1 MKHILLIIFTMM
13 VMSQNL
19 SGQDYPTIAPDFTVE
34 DINGETYNL
43 YDILGSGKTVVLD
56 FYTTWCAPCWS
67 YHNGKELSKLWER
80 HGPDGLDD
88 FVIFSIE
95 SDRFTDL
102 ADIMGT
108 GDNTLGDW
116 TEDVGYPIIDNNQ
129 IQDLYNVAGYPTYLQ
144 ICTDRTVVE
153 IGRDFTNPNSPEV
166 EAYETEKLGC
176 ATPEFENNV
185 TAFASV
191 VADDNI
197 CDENTLTPTI
207 DVRNSGSNDLVS
219 FIAQLYID
227 NTLQEEINWDGQLN
241 TYQHVNVSFSD
252 ITISNETKFEIR
264 LSAPNGMQDSD
275 LSDNN
280 VTENVNEARVTES
293 SELTLEL
300 RTDVFAAETYWAVLD
315 QNDEIVAEGGNLSV
329 GLDNIGNSNSN
340 APADPS
346 AYNNNQ
352 SYNESISLV
361 TNGCYKLVVTDF
373 ASNGMCCTWGVGRY
387 VLKDQDGLILAVGG
401 EFREKVTHNFKF
413 EGGLSSVRFN
423 ELDADISVWPNP
435 INDVLNID
443 IDAPQGL
450 EVEVNLTNIYGN
462 IILTTNESITSG
474 QQQLTYDMSLYPTG
488 IYFVSIISKDG
499 ITSRKLIKE

>member
-1 MKHILLIIFTMM
+1 
-13 VMSQNL
+13 
-19 SGQDYPTIAPDFTVE
+19 
-34 DINGETYNL
+34 
-43 YDILGSGKTVVLD
+43 
-56 FYTTWCAPCWS
+56 
-67 YHNGKELSKLWER
+67 
-80 HGPDGLDD
+80 
-88 FVIFSIE
+88 
-95 SDRFTDL
+95 
-102 ADIMGT
+102 
-108 GDNTLGDW
+108 
-116 TEDVGYPIIDNNQ
+116 
-129 IQDLYNVAGYPTYLQ
+129 
-144 ICTDRTVVE
+144 
-153 IGRDFTNPNSPEV
+153 
-166 EAYETEKLGC
+166 
-176 ATPEFENNV
+176 
-185 TAFASV
+185 
-191 VADDNI
+191 
-197 CDENTLTPTI
+197 
-207 DVRNSGSNDLVS
+207 
-219 FIAQLYID
+219 
-227 NTLQEEINWDGQLN
+227 
-241 TYQHVNVSFSD
+241 
-252 ITISNETKFEIR
+252 
-264 LSAPNGMQDSD
+264 MQDSD

>member
-1 MKHILLIIFTMM
+1 MKHILPIIFTMM
-13 VMSQNL
+13 VMGQNL
-19 SGQDYPTIAPDFTVE
+19 SGQDFPTIAPDFTVE

-108 GDNTLGDW
+108 GGNTLGDW
-116 TEDVGYPIIDNNQ
+116 TEDVDYPIIDNDQ
-129 IQDLYNVAGYPTYLQ
+129 IQHLYNIAGYPTYLQ

-153 IGRDFTNPNSPEV
+153 ISRDFSNPNSPEV
-166 EAYETEKLGC
+166 EDYETERLGC
-176 ATPEFENNV
+176 SSPEFANNV

-191 VADDNI
+191 AADDNI

-207 DVRNSGSNDLVS
+207 DVRNSGSNELVS

-241 TYQHVNVSFSD
+241 TYEHTSLSFSD

-280 VTENVNEARVTES
+280 ITETVNEARVTES
-293 SELTLEL
+293 NELTLEL
-300 RTDVFAAETYWAVLD
+300 RTDFFSEETYWAVLD
-315 QNDEIVAEGGNLSV
+315 QNDEIVAEGGNLLV
-329 GLDNIGNSNSN
+329 GLDNIGNSNSS

-346 AYNNNQ
+346 AYDENQ
-352 SYNESISLV
+352 TYNESISLV
-361 TNGCYKLVVTDF
+361 TNGCYKLVVTDYT
-373 ASNGMCCTWGVGRY
+373 SNGMCCSWGIGRY
-387 VLKDQDGLILAVGG
+387 VLKDQNGLIIAVGG
-401 EFREKVTHNFKF
+401 EFQEKATHSFKF
-413 EGGLSSVRFN
+413 EGGLSSVRSD
-423 ELDADISVWPNP
+423 ELDADVSVWPNP
-435 INDVLNID
+435 VNDVLNID
-443 IDAPQGL
+443 INAPQAL
-450 EVEVNLTNIYGN
+450 DVEVQLTNIYGN
-462 IILTTNESITSG
+462 AILKTNETIRPG
-474 QQQLTYDMSLYPTG
+474 QQQLNYDMSLYTSG

-499 ITSRKLIKE
+499 ITSRKLMKE